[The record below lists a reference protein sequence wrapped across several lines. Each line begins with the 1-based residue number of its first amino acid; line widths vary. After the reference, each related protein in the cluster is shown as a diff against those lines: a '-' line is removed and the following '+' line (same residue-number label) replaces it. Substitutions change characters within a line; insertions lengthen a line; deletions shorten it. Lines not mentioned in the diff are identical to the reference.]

1 MGIALSGARKGRGNK
16 EKAAETAD
24 LLADPLDIGLP

>member
-1 MGIALSGARKGRGNK
+1 LLYPEPERGGRGNK